1 MLSWCALGVPFADL
15 HLAMAWCAF
24 WCALELDGMHED
36 PNLVQRIHKDLLDPG
51 GLVITAGLQV
61 VQVMLARVYLVM
73 GFGREDDSTAI
84 WWVLLFALVKFASLG
99 PRSVWTSHGG
109 SMTVVFDQCA
119 NGVHFV
125 SIGNVLRQITWS
137 TADYSSCHWKH
148 VLEQLWTVEN
158 MDLGVLLGLKDFVF
172 QRLDVH

>member
-1 MLSWCALGVPFADL
+1 MMMSSKEDVIFHIGSTATWC
-15 HLAMAWCAF
+15 
-24 WCALELDGMHED
+24 
-36 PNLVQRIHKDLLDPG
+36 DLLG
-51 GLVITAGLQV
+51 
-61 VQVMLARVYLVM
+61 
-73 GFGREDDSTAI
+73 
-84 WWVLLFALVKFASLG
+84 ALVKFASLG

-137 TADYSSCHWKH
+137 TAYYSSCHWKH

>member
-1 MLSWCALGVPFADL
+1 
-15 HLAMAWCAF
+15 
-24 WCALELDGMHED
+24 
-36 PNLVQRIHKDLLDPG
+36 
-51 GLVITAGLQV
+51 
-61 VQVMLARVYLVM
+61 
-73 GFGREDDSTAI
+73 
-84 WWVLLFALVKFASLG
+84 
-99 PRSVWTSHGG
+99 
-109 SMTVVFDQCA
+109 MTVVFDQCA
-119 NGVHFV
+119 NGVHSV